1 MRILLSVFVLI
12 SMLFLMMGC
21 QSKSP
26 KKLINSEV
34 VQLDP
39 YVIHCDHFVNIFDT
53 TQVLTDKTI
62 VTLYFDQEELRFTA
76 ELEEDNIQYKF
87 TQRDT
92 CIWRDPCIE
101 IFLDPLADGVDY
113 YEMEFNAG
121 GHLWDL
127 ILMTSQPPINAPSN
141 MRSWDIADTYS
152 VKLDGTANDSRD
164 KDNQWSLSGSIDW
177 GQIKEGRPQNGDR
190 WAYNFLRIDYDNSGR
205 ATYWVAKSTGKANI
219 HFPDYWPVH
228 TF

>member
-1 MRILLSVFVLI
+1 
-12 SMLFLMMGC
+12 
-21 QSKSP
+21 
-26 KKLINSEV
+26 
-34 VQLDP
+34 
-39 YVIHCDHFVNIFDT
+39 
-53 TQVLTDKTI
+53 
-62 VTLYFDQEELRFTA
+62 
-76 ELEEDNIQYKF
+76 
-87 TQRDT
+87 
-92 CIWRDPCIE
+92 
-101 IFLDPLADGVDY
+101 
-113 YEMEFNAG
+113 MEFNAG

-127 ILMTSQPPINAPSN
+127 ILKTSQPPINAPSN